1 MAADIVTESNVLAP
15 SAPGAAAA
23 RRADMP
29 WSAWVIERASSYLPV
44 LLMALLALGTW
55 WLVKNTPLADEPQ
68 QAAPL
73 RHEPDYQMSRFI
85 VRRFAPD
92 GAMRAQIEGDTMR
105 HYPDTD
111 TLEIDNVRVRAIA
124 PDGRVTLAN
133 ARTALANSDGSE
145 IQLQGGA
152 HVVREGL
159 AGEDPVEFRGEFL
172 HAFLDTER
180 VRSHLPVTVTRG
192 GMEVHADAMDYD
204 NLDRVVQLKGRVTAT
219 IPPTLPGGHK

>member
-1 MAADIVTESNVLAP
+1 MADTNVLAP
-15 SAPGAAAA
+15 AAPPATAHRHAG
-23 RRADMP
+23 MP
-29 WSAWVIERASSYLPV
+29 WSARLFEQASSYLPL
-44 LLMALLALGTW
+44 LLMAVLALGTW

-68 QAAPL
+68 TAAPL
-73 RHEPDYQMSRFI
+73 RHEPDYQMSKFV
-85 VRRFAPD
+85 VRRFSSS

-124 PDGRVTLAN
+124 PDGRITLAN
-133 ARTALANSDGSE
+133 AHMALANGDGSE
-145 IQLQGGA
+145 IQLHGGA

-172 HAFLDTER
+172 HAFLNTET

-192 GMEVHADAMDYD
+192 GMEVHADAMEYD
-204 NLDRVVQLKGRVTAT
+204 NLERAVQLKGRVTASF
-219 IPPTLPGGHK
+219 PSAALGGHK